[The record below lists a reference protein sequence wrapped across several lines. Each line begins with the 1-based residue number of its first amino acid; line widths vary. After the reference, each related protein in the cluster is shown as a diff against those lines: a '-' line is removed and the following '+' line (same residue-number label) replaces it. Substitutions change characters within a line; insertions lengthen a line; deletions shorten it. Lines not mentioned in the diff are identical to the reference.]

1 MEYIT
6 HSANSDLAFNA
17 QNRSQQAELEKGGRR
32 GVADNG
38 LGAGTVERE
47 ARRGILPRHPPV
59 ILNTVQ
65 CLNIL
70 NTQHLSH
77 PQHCL

>member
-1 MEYIT
+1 MLKIEV
-6 HSANSDLAFNA
+6 NR
-17 QNRSQQAELEKGGRR
+17 QNLKTGGRRR

-77 PQHCL
+77 PQHCLKPQALRDARLAG

>member
-1 MEYIT
+1 MLKIEV
-6 HSANSDLAFNA
+6 NR
-17 QNRSQQAELEKGGRR
+17 QNLKTGGRRR

-70 NTQHLSH
+70 NTASSLKRWGM
-77 PQHCL
+77 LD

>member
-1 MEYIT
+1 MLKIEV
-6 HSANSDLAFNA
+6 NR
-17 QNRSQQAELEKGGRR
+17 QNLKTGGRRR

-47 ARRGILPRHPPV
+47 ARRGILPHHPPV

-70 NTQHLSH
+70 NTASSLKRWGM
-77 PQHCL
+77 LD